1 MDKLHDIPSLN
12 DFHRHGKR
20 YAKQLAKTGRP
31 AVLTV
36 GGDAKLIIQDPA
48 AYRNLVRRA
57 GLTRSLE
64 ILNKR
69 LDESRRSP
77 GLDLAQWDT
86 AMRKK
91 YAIVRSP

>member
-1 MDKLHDIPSLN
+1 MDKLHEIRSLN

-31 AVLTV
+31 AFLTL
-36 GGDAKLIIQDPA
+36 GRDAKMIVQDA
-48 AYRNLVRRA
+48 TAYRNLVRRA
-57 GLTRSLE
+57 GLMQSLE

-69 LDESRRSP
+69 LNESRRSP
-77 GLDLAQWDT
+77 GLDLAQWNA

-91 YAIVRSP
+91 YAITGTV